1 MKFYKEMLLLYAIT
15 DRNLIGRHTLY
26 EQVEAALKGGVTIVQ
41 LREKELEECDFIT
54 QAIKI

>member
-41 LREKELEECDFIT
+41 RVKKNLKSVILLLRL
-54 QAIKI
+54 